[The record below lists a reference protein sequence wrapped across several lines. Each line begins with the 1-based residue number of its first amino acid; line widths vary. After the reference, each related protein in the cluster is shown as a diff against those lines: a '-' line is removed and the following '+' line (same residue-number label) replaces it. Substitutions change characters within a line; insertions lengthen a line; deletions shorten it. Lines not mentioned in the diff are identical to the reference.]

1 MIKNTTRKLPS
12 GLLIRKTV
20 FDDGS
25 IQYSLVSVGR
35 DEWHPGIS
43 YIISE
48 EEYNALYPLSREAM
62 EI

>member
-20 FDDGS
+20 FNDGS
-25 IQYSLVSVGR
+25 TQYSLVDEGW
-35 DEWHPGIS
+35 DEWHPGVS
-43 YIISE
+43 YTISE
-48 EEYNALYPLSREAM
+48 EEYNALYPLSREVM